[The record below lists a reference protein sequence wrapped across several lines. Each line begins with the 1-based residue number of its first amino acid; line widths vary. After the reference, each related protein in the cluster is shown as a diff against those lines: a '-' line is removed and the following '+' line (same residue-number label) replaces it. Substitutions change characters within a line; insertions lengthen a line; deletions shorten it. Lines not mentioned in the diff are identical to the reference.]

1 MEDHDIRRTV
11 ENFAAAARRVR
22 DGDVDGVEISCQA
35 GTLIEQFWSP
45 AMNFR
50 TDGYGG
56 SLENRMRFGLETLE
70 AVAPGRRRRLCGRH
84 PHARR

>member
-1 MEDHDIRRTV
+1 M
-11 ENFAAAARRVR
+11 R

-56 SLENRMRFGLETLE
+56 SLENRMRFGLEILE
-70 AVAPGRRRRLCGRH
+70 AC
-84 PHARR
+84 ARPSATTMWSASACPAMR